1 MGRRRPGWD
10 GAAWDEYSWMEA
22 ALQLIVLVFAAL
34 LLSAC
39 ASAPVTAERV
49 ARVQPM
55 TDEVSCMADCL
66 DDGSET
72 CTSCAADCLEQG
84 SGARVASGE

>member
-1 MGRRRPGWD
+1 MGRRRPEWD
-10 GAAWDEYSWMEA
+10 GAASDEYSWMEA
-22 ALQLIVLVFAAL
+22 ALQLIVLVIAAL
-34 LLSAC
+34 ILSAC
-39 ASAPVTAERV
+39 ATVRAPAERV

-72 CTSCAADCLEQG
+72 CDSCAADCLERAG
-84 SGARVASGE
+84 GARVASGE

>member
-1 MGRRRPGWD
+1 MGRRRPDWD
-10 GAAWDEYSWMEA
+10 GAASGKHPWMEA
-22 ALQLIVLVFAAL
+22 ALQLIVLVLAAL
-34 LLSAC
+34 ILSAC
-39 ASAPVTAERV
+39 ATARVPPERI
-49 ARVQPM
+49 ARVQPV

-72 CTSCAADCLEQG
+72 CTSCAADCLEHG

>member
-1 MGRRRPGWD
+1 
-10 GAAWDEYSWMEA
+10 MEA
-22 ALQLIVLVFAAL
+22 ALQLIVLIFAAL
-34 LLSAC
+34 MLSAC
-39 ASAPVTAERV
+39 ATANVAPERI

-72 CTSCAADCLEQG
+72 CDSCAADCLEHG

>member
-1 MGRRRPGWD
+1 
-10 GAAWDEYSWMEA
+10 MEV
-22 ALQLIVLVFAAL
+22 ALQLIVLIFAAWV
-34 LLSAC
+34 LSAC
-39 ASAPVTAERV
+39 ASAPGPAQRV
-49 ARVQPM
+49 ARVQPL

-84 SGARVASGE
+84 GGARVASGE

>member
-1 MGRRRPGWD
+1 MDRRRPERG

-22 ALQLIVLVFAAL
+22 ALQRIVLVFAAL
-34 LLSAC
+34 LLGAC
-39 ASAPVTAERV
+39 ASARVPADHV

-66 DDGSET
+66 DDGSQT
-72 CTSCAADCLEQG
+72 CDSCAADCLEQG
-84 SGARVASGE
+84 GGARVASGE